1 MVQQQHRCELGNV
14 GSHVMECS
22 SRAVPFFSRS
32 FVKSRAFLFVDFNT
46 APKVDKNLLKYNDTF
61 MVKKSF
67 FFWNHKPFSHQ
78 ANDCGKNGIW
88 FLSYKITINWNS
100 VL

>member
-46 APKVDKNLLKYNDTF
+46 ALIVDKKLLVLKKYCLIQVIDENV
-61 MVKKSF
+61 MS
-67 FFWNHKPFSHQ
+67 
-78 ANDCGKNGIW
+78 
-88 FLSYKITINWNS
+88 L
-100 VL
+100 L